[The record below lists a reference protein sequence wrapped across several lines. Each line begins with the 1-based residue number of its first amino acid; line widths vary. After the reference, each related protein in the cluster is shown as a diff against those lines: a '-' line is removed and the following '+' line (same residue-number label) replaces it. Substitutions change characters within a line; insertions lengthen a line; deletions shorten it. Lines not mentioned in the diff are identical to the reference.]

1 MYTYQLGGKVTVT
14 SKNLV
19 FTVNTTESGRKWPG
33 YNWSQRTLL
42 QMLSFKPAFSFSSFS
57 FIKRIFSSSLL
68 SAIMVVSSEYLR
80 LLIFLLE
87 ILIPDCAQS
96 SPAFCMMYSAY
107 ELNKQGDNVHHW
119 CTNFPV
125 WNQSV
130 FPCPVLTITSWPA
143 YRFLRRQVRWSG
155 IPISLQIY
163 KIQCYLPLPHI
174 LPMSLK
180 LAFLQLSSFL
190 QVFNLWLLSHSWG
203 KPI

>member
-1 MYTYQLGGKVTVT
+1 MEWHLEGRLCRPSYYFLNMKMYTYQLGGKVTVT

-42 QMLSFKPAFSFSSFS
+42 QMLSFKPAFSFSSFT
-57 FIKRIFSSSLL
+57 FIKSTFSSSLL

-96 SPAFCMMYSAY
+96 SPEFCMMYSAY
-107 ELNKQGDNVHHW
+107 KLNKQGDNVHPW
-119 CTNFPV
+119 CIHFPV

-130 FPCPVLTITSWPA
+130 FPCMVLTITSWPA
-143 YRFLRRQVRWSG
+143 YRFLRR
-155 IPISLQIY
+155 
-163 KIQCYLPLPHI
+163 
-174 LPMSLK
+174 
-180 LAFLQLSSFL
+180 
-190 QVFNLWLLSHSWG
+190 
-203 KPI
+203 